1 MWLIFSYALRHTKK
15 TITIC
20 RKTYPALRTSAMRD
34 FIEILRAYD
43 LYDDRAHN
51 KSSGE
56 YRLNNNVVEF
66 ISLDAPQKVR
76 GRKRDILF
84 INEANE
90 LHWEDW
96 QQLVFRTSGR
106 IYLTTIRQTSFIGFT
121 KKLKPVQTLTF
132 ILQRIKTMA
141 F

>member
-1 MWLIFSYALRHTKK
+1 MWLIFGYALKRTGK

-34 FIEILRAYD
+34 FIDILRAYEM
-43 LYDDRAHN
+43 YDDNAHN
-51 KSSGE
+51 KSSAE
-56 YRLNNNVVEF
+56 YRLNANLIEF
-66 ISLDAPQKVR
+66 ISLDQPQKVR

-96 QQLVFRTSGR
+96 QQLTFRTTER
-106 IYLTTIRQTSFIGFT
+106 IILDYNCLLYTSD
-121 KKLKPVQTLTF
+121 
-132 ILQRIKTMA
+132 A
-141 F
+141 ADE